1 MFIRF
6 QRFERYSHVISH
18 AINELVKAITALP
31 SDTTLLT
38 LQPEPLLEL
47 ICAAL
52 QQQLT
57 AIWFNLVQMLVTQLN
72 PPSILP
78 PLFKPI
84 PTAEA
89 HAVILNVLAVI
100 LQTSLAF
107 FSQPG
112 NMENVCVLPNSMTW

>member
-1 MFIRF
+1 M
-6 QRFERYSHVISH
+6 
-18 AINELVKAITALP
+18 VKSITALP

-38 LQPEPLLEL
+38 LQPAPLLEL

-72 PPSILP
+72 PPTILP

-84 PTAEA
+84 PTAES
-89 HAVILNVLAVI
+89 HAVILKALVVI
-100 LQTSLAF
+100 LQTSLSF

-112 NMENVCVLPNSMTW
+112 NMENVYVSNDFELL